1 MSTTS
6 ADRTDRQA
14 GDVGLLGEIERWR
27 HAEPEA
33 LRLARLVTD
42 EVRRTGRH
50 HLADGL
56 LGALDAL
63 HRRYRGRDAFLDA
76 FLDAVLARRR
86 DRFRNQTYLALPLV
100 ELVRADLGVDAEHMS
115 ALLMAD
121 VLRYERRSTQ
131 LDDRTRDTRVRHA
144 AHFVAAVRPVLGL
157 NWLPGD
163 RADAV
168 VEQWFGLTAL
178 PVSIEHDEYFFIRA
192 LQAHEMVF
200 TTLTDELR
208 AATQALRL
216 GYLTTATAR
225 VRRAVDVFDRAAML
239 FRLVAT
245 MRPAAF
251 HAFRQYTEGTSAIQ
265 SEAYKRFELA
275 CGTPSAQRLFSEAF
289 DNVPVVRAEAP
300 GLDNFS
306 RAWQDLRA
314 RGPAAAEL
322 TRAVEQLEAGH
333 QRWKTTHYSLAAA
346 MLGSAHGSGYTEGVP
361 YLRRCLENR
370 LFDLDAAA
378 PGGEPCCQPG
388 CSRVTCPV
396 H

>member
-6 ADRTDRQA
+6 AAGTDRQT
-14 GDVGLLGEIERWR
+14 GNVRLLGEIERWR

-42 EVRRTGRH
+42 EMRRTGRH

-56 LGALDAL
+56 LDALDAL
-63 HRRYRGRDAFLDA
+63 HRRHRGRDAFLDA

-100 ELVRADLGVDAEHMS
+100 ELVRADLGVDAERMS

-121 VLRYERRSTQ
+121 VVRHERQPTQ
-131 LDDRTRDTRVRHA
+131 LDARTRDTRVRHA
-144 AHFVAAVRPVLGL
+144 TRFVAAVHPVLDVD
-157 NWLPGD
+157 WLPGD
-163 RADAV
+163 RADAF

-178 PVSIEHDEYFFIRA
+178 PVSLEHDEYFFIRA

-216 GYLTTATAR
+216 RDLTTATAR
-225 VRRAVDVFDRAAML
+225 VRRAVDVVDRAAML

-251 HAFRQYTEGTSAIQ
+251 HAFRQYTEGASAIQ

-275 CGTPSAQRLFSEAF
+275 CGIPTAQRLLSESFA
-289 DNVPVVRAEAP
+289 NVPAVRAEAP
-300 GLDNFS
+300 SLDSFS
-306 RAWQDLRA
+306 RAWQDLGA

-322 TRAVEQLEAGH
+322 AGAVEQLEAGH
-333 QRWKTTHYSLAAA
+333 QRWKTTHCSLAEA

-361 YLRRCLENR
+361 YLRRRLENG
-370 LFDLDAAA
+370 LFDLGA
-378 PGGEPCCQPG
+378 GQ
-388 CSRVTCPV
+388 
-396 H
+396 